1 MQNPKFMHQQQYF
14 NREITFQQ
22 GHFRNR
28 SAYKNHAVN
37 DIQYTGKQIQQMK
50 YEDKNKGKHIQSYQ
64 QILIQKASLKYS
76 LPQIQ
81 QYKAQNMG
89 RMVKGKNYFYNPL
102 FQTKKYREN
111 IIEFQ

>member
-37 DIQYTGKQIQQMK
+37 DIQYSGKQIHQMK

-76 LPQIQ
+76 
-81 QYKAQNMG
+81 
-89 RMVKGKNYFYNPL
+89 
-102 FQTKKYREN
+102 
-111 IIEFQ
+111 